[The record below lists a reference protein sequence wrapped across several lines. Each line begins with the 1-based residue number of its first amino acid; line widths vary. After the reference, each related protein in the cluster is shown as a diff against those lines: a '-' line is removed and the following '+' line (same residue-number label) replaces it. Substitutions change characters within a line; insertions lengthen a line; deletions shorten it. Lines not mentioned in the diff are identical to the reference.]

1 MAKEQCISVE
11 GTVTEERGNGFFT
24 VVLDNGHEVVARL
37 CGKMEKRNFIRV
49 LTDDR
54 VIVEISPYDL
64 NKGRIVYRYK

>member
-1 MAKEQCISVE
+1 MAKEQNISVE

-24 VVLDNGHEVVARL
+24 VVLDNGHPVIARVS
-37 CGKMEKRNFIRV
+37 GKMEKKAFIRV

-64 NKGRIVYRYK
+64 DKGRIIYRYK